1 MPTNRT
7 RRKRLRNCSELT
19 QDQEMHLLHGFALD
33 GCLPD
38 YGHPR
43 NMVNFPFRDDDDRR
57 ECWERNRDLLMSQFS
72 EPFRRPDAWWSY
84 DAPEPRRRTPAVYA
98 FGPKGWTH
106 YEPGTEGLFKP
117 RDTEIIEG
125 ELDFLIR
132 LDLLNDAERKLLEVE
147 SNDAQKEESG
157 TETEAA
163 PLPEMR

>member
-1 MPTNRT
+1 
-7 RRKRLRNCSELT
+7 
-19 QDQEMHLLHGFALD
+19 MHLLHGFALD

-57 ECWERNRDLLMSQFS
+57 ECWERNRDLLMGQFS

-117 RDTEIIEG
+117 RDTEIIG
-125 ELDFLIR
+125 GRPSIAQNATDGFRRGCSIR
-132 LDLLNDAERKLLEVE
+132 PTGC
-147 SNDAQKEESG
+147 SG
-157 TETEAA
+157 CK
-163 PLPEMR
+163 